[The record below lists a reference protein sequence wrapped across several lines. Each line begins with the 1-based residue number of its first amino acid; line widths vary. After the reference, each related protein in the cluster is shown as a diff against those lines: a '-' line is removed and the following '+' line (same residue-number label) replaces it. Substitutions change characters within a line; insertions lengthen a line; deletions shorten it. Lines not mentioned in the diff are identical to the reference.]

1 MKWRMKAL
9 LSCSKFAMVLRVIL
23 LNHTLA
29 KPFGVVRKA
38 LHITSFGVI
47 CKSIRVLNVS
57 MWSKGSLESSNDSSW
72 GRWNFGGRGWFNT
85 SMVNGESVLQIIPSR
100 FSIALSFIAL
110 LSLSISLLMLQ
121 SSFSILDEFSSDV
134 LILLLIWLSNSSSLL
149 FPSIL
154 RGCSSS
160 FWFLVVYC
168 RFPFWDLAALRS
180 SSFWWVNSSTLATR
194 AWIYCAAYS
203 ESILCYEGLFCHLGK
218 IAWMISV
225 SHRWR
230 QTNDARNQQL
240 SSSAL

>member
-1 MKWRMKAL
+1 MKWWTKAL
-9 LSCSKFAMVLRVIL
+9 LSCSKFAMLLGVIL
-23 LNHTLA
+23 PNHTLVA
-29 KPFGVVRKA
+29 PFSIVWKA

-57 MWSKGSLESSNDSSW
+57 MWSKGSLEPSNDSSW

-85 SMVNGESVLQIIPSR
+85 SVVNGESILQIIPSR
-100 FSIALSFIAL
+100 FSIALSFIAW
-110 LSLSISLLMLQ
+110 LSLSISLLMLR
-121 SSFSILDEFSSDV
+121 SSFSTLDEFSFNV

-160 FWFLVVYC
+160 FWFLVVRC
-168 RFPFWDLAALRS
+168 LFPFWDLAALRS
-180 SSFWWVNSSTLATR
+180 SSFWRVNSSTLATR
-194 AWIYCAAYS
+194 AWIYCVAYS

-218 IAWMISV
+218 IAWIIGI

-230 QTNDARNQQL
+230 QTDVARNQQL
-240 SSSAL
+240 SS